1 MSFIFPNILVN
12 MLMTYAG
19 FSLELTASNDLFG
32 TKVLFK
38 KAEYGLFYLFRKL

>member
-1 MSFIFPNILVN
+1 